1 MIITVYRYNTV
12 SAYIGLAVITVYA
25 LGKACLYA
33 GGFRSLGLLVILTA
47 VCNTILT
54 QIIPSSWALI
64 VSTLVCTFAGMF
76 FVELDDDTVQDEP
89 EVTA

>member
-1 MIITVYRYNTV
+1 MF
-12 SAYIGLAVITVYA
+12 IGLLVPSIPGN
-25 LGKACLYA
+25 L
-33 GGFRSLGLLVILTA
+33 RLGLLVILTA